1 MKLTKMEIM
10 KLGKHT
16 AVDGREVSFSESDLT
31 DLVNSYDPK
40 LFESPI
46 VIGHPQLTSPAY
58 GWVREMSFEGD
69 TLFATV
75 GQIDAAFADAVNEG
89 RYKKRSASIFLPNS
103 LGNPKPGHFY
113 LRHIGFLGGVP
124 PAVKGLA
131 DVSFAANTE
140 GEGAFV
146 DFAFATDNP
155 QPNPKEDNPMDKDKE
170 KTDAEK
176 AAEQREAALSAR
188 EAALKERE
196 DKVAAAEAEKAKNE
210 QQAAVQS
217 ATDFAAQLV
226 KEGKVLPA
234 QKAGLIEVM
243 VKLGNEPVS
252 FSDGTQT
259 ISKAALD
266 VLKDVLSQKPVDF
279 AEKSGEKGEQ
289 EEAVDFADA
298 GSIANAATIYHKEQA
313 GKGIHISMTDAVNHV
328 MKGAKK

>member
-16 AVDGREVSFSESDLT
+16 AVDGREVSFSAADLT
-31 DLVNSYDPK
+31 DLVNSYDPT

-140 GEGAFV
+140 GEDAFV
-146 DFAFATDNP
+146 DFAFATNP
-155 QPNPKEDNPMDKDKE
+155 QPNPKEDNSMKTDKE

-176 AAEQREAALSAR
+176 AVAQREAELNAR
-188 EAALKERE
+188 EAALKDRE
-196 DKVAAAEAEKAKNE
+196 NKVAAAETENAQKA
-210 QQAAVQS
+210 QQAAQQA

-226 KEGKVLPA
+226 KDGKVLPA

-259 ISKAALD
+259 ISKSALD
-266 VLKDVLSQKPVDF
+266 VLKEVLSQKPVDF
-279 AEKSGEKGEQ
+279 AEKAGEEGEP
-289 EEAVDFADA
+289 EEAVDFADPSA
-298 GSIANAATIYHKEQA
+298 IANAAIGYQQEQA
-313 GKGIHISMTDAVNHV
+313 NKGIHISMTDAVNHIT
-328 MKGAKK
+328 KGAKK